1 MSTIGDFGG
10 ENTRFQGGNCGPMR
24 PMQTAPRKPNA
35 LVVAGLTLFAL
46 GLGAV
51 LWKRFLP
58 PPYLL
63 WARFHPA
70 REMVAGGNSPPAPR
84 VAPETEQLDPT
95 SLESAA
101 RYAGAHRSLALI
113 VSRHDHIVFERYW
126 AGTGFD
132 TPTDAQSFTR
142 LLAALAAGT
151 AFSHRLIGWPD
162 EPVGAFV
169 GEWSHDPRGEITVR
183 NLLQMSSGLAGG
195 HDGRS
200 TTDLTAALL
209 RTPLAR
215 TPGITRVE
223 QASDPQLLSLVIER
237 ASRQRYASYLSQALW
252 RRIGAADAWLTL
264 DRPGGTAR
272 ADCCMLAHQG
282 DWIRIGELLLRDGN
296 YRGDEVI
303 RPDWVTLM
311 RTPAR
316 SDPLY
321 GASVRVRWPAVP
333 GHEPPAAH
341 DLFAVEGEGGNRLWL
356 VPSLQIAIL
365 CTGAAGGRDA
375 DWDENRLPNLV
386 VRAARD
392 SLPPAAQPGADIS
405 ALVPGH

>member
-1 MSTIGDFGG
+1 
-10 ENTRFQGGNCGPMR
+10 MR
-24 PMQTAPRKPNA
+24 SASPKKRNA
-35 LVVAGLTLFAL
+35 LLVGGLTLLAVAL
-46 GLGAV
+46 GVV
-51 LWKRFLP
+51 LLNRFLASH
-58 PPYLL
+58 YSG
-63 WARFHPA
+63 WARVALA
-70 REMVAGGNSPPAPR
+70 REVVAGGNSPPAPR
-84 VAPETEQLDPT
+84 VAPETEQLDPA
-95 SLESAA
+95 SLEAAA

-126 AGTGFD
+126 AGTAFD
-132 TPTDAQSFTR
+132 TPADAQSFTR
-142 LLAALAAGT
+142 LLAALAAGA

-183 NLLQMSSGLAGG
+183 TLLQSSSGLAGG
-195 HDGRS
+195 SEGGAAV
-200 TTDLTAALL
+200 DLTAALL

-237 ASRQRYASYLSQALW
+237 ATRQRYASYLSQALW

-264 DRPGGTAR
+264 DRPGGAAH

-303 RPDWVTLM
+303 RPGWVTLM
-311 RTPAR
+311 RKPAQ
-316 SDPLY
+316 SDPQY
-321 GASVRVRWPAVP
+321 GAYVRVRWPSVP
-333 GHEPPAAH
+333 GREPPAAR
-341 DLFAVEGEGGNRLWL
+341 DVFAVEGEGGNRLWL

-365 CTGAAGGRDA
+365 CTGVASGRDA
-375 DWDENRLPNLV
+375 DWDDNRLPNLIIH
-386 VRAARD
+386 AARD
-392 SLPPAAQPGADIS
+392 ALPAAAQPGADIS
-405 ALVPGH
+405 ALVTGH